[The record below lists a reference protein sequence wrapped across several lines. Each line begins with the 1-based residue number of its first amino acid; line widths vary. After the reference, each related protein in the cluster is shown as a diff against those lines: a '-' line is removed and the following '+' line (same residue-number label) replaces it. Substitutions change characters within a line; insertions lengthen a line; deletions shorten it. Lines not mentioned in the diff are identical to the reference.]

1 MFVEC
6 STANPMPKFHLIL
19 ACNASTA
26 VLIRRGPKKWSC
38 VFGWDRAADTFQ
50 PGQCVKGYLEA
61 TQATL
66 SPCGRYFAY
75 KVAVDRMTEKGYFET
90 CIYSAV
96 SRPPW
101 LKALA
106 FWNRGGIGLLREQGG
121 SLQLDVG
128 PDQQGSILPDT
139 LDEGWI
145 GTGIKLKPGTQPWG
159 HKYRAPIRIEKW
171 RLEGWTAIT
180 PWEKCPEEECR
191 GVASWWKPDDVH
203 RMHFEKSI
211 PCTHW
216 KLRLSH
222 WSGCHSDDKASKESY
237 RGVSFETFALHS
249 SSGEVREFPD
259 WISADHDTFRNRI
272 VWTKGQQL
280 WAMEVLGEDFGEPV
294 MLFDVAS
301 EKGWRTPA
309 PY

>member
-1 MFVEC
+1 
-6 STANPMPKFHLIL
+6 
-19 ACNASTA
+19 

-50 PGQCVKGYLEA
+50 PGQCVKGYLDA

-75 KVAVDRMTEKGYFET
+75 AVAVDRMTEKGYFET
-90 CIYSAV
+90 CIYSVV

-106 FWNRGGIGLLREQGG
+106 FWNRYGVGLLREHDG
-121 SLQLDVG
+121 SLQLDIQA
-128 PDQQGSILPDT
+128 DQHGSILPDKVH
-139 LDEGWI
+139 DDWI
-145 GTGIKLKPGTQPWG
+145 GTGIHLNQLNPTTRPWG
-159 HKYRAPIRIEKW
+159 HLVYGAPIEFEKW

-191 GVASWWKPDDVH
+191 GVASWWSPNDVH
-203 RMHFEKSI
+203 RIHFEKPI
-211 PCTHW
+211 PGTGW
-216 KLRLSH
+216 KMRLSH
-222 WSGCHSDDKASKESY
+222 WGGCHSDSQACKESY
-237 RGVSFETFALHS
+237 RGVRFETFSLHF

-259 WISADHDTFRNRI
+259 WISADHDTSRNRI

-280 WAMEVLGEDFGEPV
+280 WAMDVLGDDFGGPV
-294 MLFDVAS
+294 LLLDVAS